1 MVFNAAITAC
11 RKGGDWERALQLLEQ
26 MRALGIAPTAV
37 TYGAVIS
44 ACHRT
49 LALALA
55 LPSPSPSPSP
65 TPTPKQVISACQMG
79 RRSEEAVEL
88 LREATAEG
96 TPTPTPNP

>member
-44 ACHRT
+44 ACH
-49 LALALA
+49 
-55 LPSPSPSPSP
+55 
-65 TPTPKQVISACQMG
+65 
-79 RRSEEAVEL
+79 
-88 LREATAEG
+88 
-96 TPTPTPNP
+96 